1 MDLGFNCV
9 EWRPPHTLQKHKK
22 QLLKE
27 SYWPNLG
34 KYEHKNTTG
43 GKKTLEYILIMYRN
57 ISRKEGDLALFF
69 IGPNAGG
76 LLGLETHNP

>member
-1 MDLGFNCV
+1 MSTKI
-9 EWRPPHTLQKHKK
+9 P
-22 QLLKE
+22 
-27 SYWPNLG
+27 LG
-34 KYEHKNTTG
+34 K
-43 GKKTLEYILIMYRN
+43 KKTLEYILIMYRN